1 MRITNLEKGEAYQ
14 LPEGAKMEI
23 ERTNPFFNDYGEQ
36 SIPLDLPAS
45 EHNRRLLGY
54 PDMFGRMDKMAK
66 TKASI
71 QDGEYFAQ
79 CQQFVLSA
87 QHKGNISTTFYI
99 NDGSFYARVQNI
111 KLRDIFAD
119 DIITFSGSDIP
130 TRVKNGIAFCKNLR
144 SGTDERFAIFPVL
157 LTDDSGIDSGY
168 NYKILNAFGKQVT
181 RTMYLRSEAGWGGGT
196 PPHEEVSLF
205 LPDSTDDGSDFYNA
219 QERVEYV
226 NEIAISLAA
235 GYYIS
240 PFVRTNYV
248 LKKIFKHFGYTLK
261 DNFFTETEPFN
272 NMVLLNNVI
281 DVLANGQLKVAD
293 LLPDVTVSDFLS
305 VFRKKFCC
313 EFTPDEGTMIADVV
327 FLRDVVAS
335 KPVADLTQC
344 LTAEPTIQYKSA
356 KEFKRVI
363 LSSKNTL
370 DSDAEDSYD
379 NIKSLLSNNPGA
391 YIDYYT
397 GAFYKTGFSGNYSTK
412 TKLAE
417 ASMPYDTG
425 EDTEEQK
432 IEIPDCMP
440 EFRTL
445 LYHGDIDGN
454 GYDYTMGQWLYVGGY
469 TTLNSKLTMTG
480 DDDQDTEGDYD
491 KALPMLAFA
500 YMSGTKPAGTI
511 SAYDLQS
518 TAKPRI
524 FDYALYYYGED
535 GIFEKFYRDCDTLYR
550 NSLQQLKMKLLL
562 SQSQK
567 QNLSAYAKVVVR
579 GVAFFFNKLKFSL
592 GGKDEPIESEMLTI
606 ALTDPVAEAKHIT
619 EMLPTMTAKYKW
631 VGKIQEA
638 EVSKDDYENSG
649 VNKDRTFT
657 VVYPPTP
664 TAEWV
669 GKEYGKQVSYT
680 SQKIQHATMFRHA
693 KWKYTKTTCWLTA
706 VSATSIQDNY
716 MSSGGTVGGFTGGY
730 AGGGIYAGGGGGTF
744 GGGRD

>member
-14 LPEGAKMEI
+14 LSEGAKMEI

-54 PDMFGRMDKMAK
+54 PDIFGRTDKMAK

-87 QHKGNISTTFYI
+87 QHKGSISTTFYI
-99 NDGSFYARVQNI
+99 NDGSFYARIQNI
-111 KLRDIFAD
+111 KLRDVFAD

-181 RTMYLRSEAGWGGGT
+181 QRMYLRSEAGWGGHYGST
-196 PPHEEVSLF
+196 PPPHEDVSLF
-205 LPDSTDDGSDFYNA
+205 LPDSMADGSDFYNA

-240 PFVRTNYV
+240 PFVRTSYV
-248 LKKIFKHFGYTLK
+248 LKKLFKHFGYTLK
-261 DNFFTETEPFN
+261 ENFFTKTEPFN

-281 DVLANGQLKVAD
+281 DVLVNGQLKVAD

-313 EFTPDEGTMIADVV
+313 EFTSDEGAMTADVI

-356 KEFKRVI
+356 KDFKRVI

-370 DSDAEDSYD
+370 DTDAEDSYD
-379 NIKSLLSNNPGA
+379 DIKSLLSNNPGA
-391 YIDYYT
+391 YLDYYT
-397 GAFYKTGFSGNYSTK
+397 GAFYKTGFSGNYGTK
-412 TKLAE
+412 TKVAE
-417 ASMPYDTG
+417 ASMAYNTG
-425 EDTEEQK
+425 EDTDEQK
-432 IEIPDCMP
+432 IEVPDCMP

-445 LYHGDIDGN
+445 LYHGEIDGN
-454 GYDYTMGQWLYVGGY
+454 GYDYTMGQWLYVGDY

-480 DDDQDTEGDYD
+480 DDEQDTEEDSG

-550 NSLQQLKMKLLL
+550 NSLQQIKMKLLL

-567 QNLSAYAKVVVR
+567 QNLAAYAKVVVR
-579 GVAFFFNKLKFSL
+579 GTAFFFNKLKFSL

-606 ALTDPVAEAKHIT
+606 ALTDPVAESKHIT
-619 EMLPTMTAKYKW
+619 DMLPTMTAKYKW
-631 VGKIQEA
+631 VGKIQET
-638 EVSKDDYENSG
+638 EVSKDDYNNSG

-680 SQKIQHATMFRHA
+680 AEKTRHATMFRHS
-693 KWKYTKTTCWLTA
+693 KWKYTKTTCWLTV
-706 VSATSIQDNY
+706 VSATSIQESY
-716 MSSGGTVGGFTGGY
+716 LSGGGTVGGFTGGH
-730 AGGGIYAGGGGGTF
+730 AGGAGGGTF
-744 GGGRD
+744 GGRHR

>member
-54 PDMFGRMDKMAK
+54 PDVFGRMDKMAK

-335 KPVADLTQC
+335 KPVADLTQR

-480 DDDQDTEGDYD
+480 DDDQDTGGEYD

-518 TAKPRI
+518 TVKPRI

-535 GIFEKFYRDCDTLYR
+535 GIFERFYRDCDTLYR
-550 NSLQQLKMKLLL
+550 NSLQQIKMKLLL

-649 VNKDRTFT
+649 ANKDRTFT